1 MFNNYWTCSRQED
14 VENEKEMPC
23 GCCSI
28 HVSLQICSLQQM
40 KGKEVKRTGMRFQ
53 VFKKM
58 DSTRDWIPNL
68 SNSTYIRRVPKTS
81 SLPFSRRLTSL
92 QLRLEKERPENGKVR
107 TKQHIILLVSWYSCK
122 MTSRNKP
129 FPDQLTRDSKVR
141 SPHLISGTTGKQTVR
156 P

>member
-1 MFNNYWTCSRQED
+1 MDCPWERNCWKRNVKDSPWEFF
-14 VENEKEMPC
+14 
-23 GCCSI
+23 
-28 HVSLQICSLQQM
+28 SLL
-40 KGKEVKRTGMRFQ
+40 KLE
-53 VFKKM
+53 M

-141 SPHLISGTTGKQTVR
+141 SPHLFRNHISTDPGDRNQKWNVVADLTGKQTSGR
-156 P
+156 